1 MEIISWQF
9 LLYLLITITVYYT
22 LNRRAQ
28 NIWLVIASAGFAAS
42 HGWQNL
48 IPLTVIAGVTWLA
61 GLRLAESGR
70 RWWLTAGIASNV
82 IALAFYR
89 LAASPLVF
97 PAGPVDHLLVPVGMS
112 FYTLQSIS
120 YLIEISRGKIAAE
133 KGLIDLSLYLL
144 YFPKFLAGPIA
155 RSERFLPQLKEPRV
169 VDNQKAARGFTFI
182 LYGLVRKVA
191 VAEVLFTLIP
201 KNFLLTPFVD
211 LPFAAGLPPLQV
223 STYVTPVSNI
233 DRLIAVVC
241 YGLYLYNDFAGYTL
255 IMRGISLLMG
265 IELPPNFR
273 EPYFATTLSEF
284 WSKWHISLS
293 SWLRDFIYFPLTRRL
308 KKSTLANFTLIPV
321 AVPLVVT
328 MVTAG
333 VWHGLTVPFLVWG
346 LLYGAMLTIEQLAF
360 QSCPALRPQQRSVF
374 YRVLSSLFTFIILSL
389 AWIPFAAGSWR
400 EIAAFPAYLS
410 QPALW
415 ARAPEISPWAVIVAA
430 VSFPLDAIQ
439 AYYRD
444 WLSEARIPTLLRA
457 AIVAAFLILLFL
469 AFTWTR
475 PYTSN
480 VFIYQAF

>member
-28 NIWLVIASAGFAAS
+28 NIWLVIASAVFAAS

-48 IPLTVIAGVTWLA
+48 IPLTVIAGATWLA

-70 RWWLTAGIASNV
+70 RWWLTAGIAVN
-82 IALAFYR
+82 IAALTFYR
-89 LAASPLVF
+89 LSASPLVF

-120 YLIEISRGKIAAE
+120 YLIDLSRGKITAE
-133 KGLIDLSLYLL
+133 RDPVNLSLYLL
-144 YFPKFLAGPIA
+144 YFPKFLAGPID
-155 RSERFLPQLKEPRV
+155 RPGHFLPQLKEPRV
-169 VDNQKAARGFTFI
+169 VDNPKAARGFTFI
-182 LYGLVRKVA
+182 LFGLIRKVA

-211 LPFAAGLPPLQV
+211 LPFAAGLPPLHV
-223 STYVTPVSNI
+223 STYVAPVSNF

-293 SWLRDFIYFPLTRRL
+293 SWLRDYIYFPLTRWL

-328 MVTAG
+328 MLTAG
-333 VWHGLTVPFLVWG
+333 AWHGVTVPFLFWG
-346 LLYGAMLTIEQLAF
+346 LLYGIMLTIEQLVF
-360 QSCPALRPQQRSVF
+360 QYWPALRPQQRSVS
-374 YRVLSSLFTFIILSL
+374 YRVLSSLFTFIIVSL

-410 QPALW
+410 QPELW

-444 WLSEARIPTLLRA
+444 WLSEAGIPITLRA